1 MLCRRL
7 AQAIALLGALALCP
21 RTALGRK
28 PVHAPNHT
36 STEALTCTVNYSGTT
51 GNLAYQGGAVVSNVQ
66 AIPVFWTSAVDPSI
80 QAWAEGYLSALT
92 NSAYIDMLAEYS
104 SAGQASGTG
113 QTIGRGTAGAAVTIT
128 PIMLTGTTIND
139 ASTQIATE
147 LQAQITA
154 GHLPPPAL
162 DGQGRPNTVYVV
174 FFPAGT
180 TINDGT
186 GNSCT
191 SWCAYHNE
199 GGRSGNINYA
209 VIPDMGPTSGCHTGC
224 DDQCTTDNVGI
235 SLGSVSHEL
244 AEAITDPSRGWA
256 DPSGN
261 GVENGDICTTKGG
274 VQKDTDIV
282 PGTTIKAQYIWSQ
295 RYKECLLAP
304 PGWDGGTP
312 AADGGSVQ
320 DGAAGSSSGGTGG
333 VVDAGPGASSSGGTS
348 SGGSGGGSTG
358 GGIGDGGSG
367 GSGGG
372 ASSAGG
378 GSGGSSAGAAGS
390 SGAGAASG
398 GGLGGSGSGGSGE
411 AFTAQ
416 GHSGCACNVGPRSGG
431 AATGFLAVGW
441 VGLLILRVR
450 RRR

>member
-1 MLCRRL
+1 MLRRRL
-7 AQAIALLGALALCP
+7 AQVLALLGALALSP
-21 RTALGRK
+21 RTASARK
-28 PVHAPNHT
+28 PVHAPNLT

-51 GNLAYQGGAVVSNVQ
+51 GNLVYQGGAVVSNVQ
-66 AIPVFWTSAVDPSI
+66 AIPVFWTSAVDPAI
-80 QAWAEGYLSALT
+80 QAWAEGYLTALT

-104 SAGQASGTG
+104 SAGQAKGTG
-113 QTIGRGTAGAAVTIT
+113 QTIGRGTAGPAVTIT
-128 PIMLTGTTIND
+128 PIMLTGTTVND
-139 ASTQIATE
+139 GSTQIATE

-154 GHLPPPAL
+154 GHLPAPAV
-162 DGQGRPNTVYVV
+162 DAQGRPNTVYVV
-174 FFPAGT
+174 FFPPGT
-180 TINDGT
+180 TVNDGT

-209 VIPDMGPTSGCHTGC
+209 VIPDMGSTSACHTGC

-235 SLGSVSHEL
+235 SLASVSHEL

-282 PGTTIKAQYIWSQ
+282 PGTTIKAQYIWSE

-312 AADGGSVQ
+312 PSDGGSAQEASVSSSGSSSGVG
-320 DGAAGSSSGGTGG
+320 DAGAAGSS
-333 VVDAGPGASSSGGTS
+333 AGS
-348 SGGSGGGSTG
+348 SGGGS
-358 GGIGDGGSG
+358 
-367 GSGGG
+367 GG

-378 GSGGSSAGAAGS
+378 SGGVGAGNSSGGGSGGSSGG
-390 SGAGAASG
+390 GAGNSG
-398 GGLGGSGSGGSGE
+398 MGSGSGGAGAAGGDSGGGGE
-411 AFTAQ
+411 PFMPAAR
-416 GHSGCACNVGPRSGG
+416 SAGCACNAGPTPVS
-431 AATGFLAVGW
+431 AATGFVPLALVG
-441 VGLLILRVR
+441 VLCGVR
-450 RRR
+450 RRRRA